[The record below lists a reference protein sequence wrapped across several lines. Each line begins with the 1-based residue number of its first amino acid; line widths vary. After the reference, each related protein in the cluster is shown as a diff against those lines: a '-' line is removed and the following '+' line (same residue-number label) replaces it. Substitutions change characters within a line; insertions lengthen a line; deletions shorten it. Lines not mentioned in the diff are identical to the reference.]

1 MNGGEITV
9 FGQASIGLFS
19 YPTKL
24 TKFSLWR
31 FNIDIKLARQSME
44 EKLMLLYRR
53 ENKLCC
59 CTIEKTTKC
68 LGMKGRNKT
77 VFGPLLSMDFSPIQG
92 SFWEENVKMQVCL
105 YPNNY
110 LSFQICHIE

>member
-1 MNGGEITV
+1 MKGGEKTV

-53 ENKLCC
+53 ENK
-59 CTIEKTTKC
+59 
-68 LGMKGRNKT
+68 
-77 VFGPLLSMDFSPIQG
+77 
-92 SFWEENVKMQVCL
+92 
-105 YPNNY
+105 
-110 LSFQICHIE
+110 